1 MTLSSMTGFARSA
14 GQMEDA
20 SWAWEVKSVNAKGF
34 DLRLRLP
41 GGLDG
46 VEAEARRMLGTVI
59 ARGTIHASLD
69 LTRGGKS
76 AEIHINETLAIE
88 LARKL
93 LDVARSTGMQP
104 PSFDA
109 ILAVRGVLEVREQS
123 ETDEQRVLM
132 TEAIT
137 RSLEDGIV
145 GLVASRQAEGAALGA
160 ILTEKILAI
169 EMLVLAADAHPAR
182 SADSIKSRIKRQIQ
196 DLLGSNEGLDPQRL
210 HQEAMLLA
218 VKGDIREELDRL
230 KAHVA
235 QARQLFERGG
245 AIGRRLD
252 FLAQELSREANT
264 LCAKSADSGLTV
276 IGLDLKTLVE
286 QFREQVQNVE

>member
-1 MTLSSMTGFARSA
+1 MTLSSMTGFSRAA
-14 GQMEDA
+14 GQADGA
-20 SWAWEVKSVNAKGF
+20 AWAWEIKSVNAKGF

-41 GGLDG
+41 SGLDG
-46 VEAEARRMLGTVI
+46 VEAEARRMVGTVVV
-59 ARGTIHASLD
+59 RGTIHASLD
-69 LTRGGKS
+69 ITRASKA
-76 AEIHINETLAIE
+76 AEIRVNEALAAD
-88 LARKL
+88 LAHKL
-93 LDVARSTGMQP
+93 SAVAKSTGLHP

-109 ILAVRGVLEVREQS
+109 ILAVRGVVEVIEQS
-123 ETDEQRVLM
+123 DTEEQRRMLTDAV
-132 TEAIT
+132 T

-145 GLVASRQAEGAALGA
+145 GLVAARQAEGAALGT
-160 ILTEKILAI
+160 ILTDKIAAI
-169 EMLVLAADAHPAR
+169 ETLVQAADAHPAR
-182 SADSIKSRIKRQIQ
+182 SAEHIAARIKRQIQ
-196 DLLGSNEGLDPQRL
+196 DLLTNSDGLDPQRL

-230 KAHVA
+230 KAHVM
-235 QARQLFERGG
+235 QARQLLERGG

-264 LCAKSADSGLTV
+264 LCAKSGDSGLTV